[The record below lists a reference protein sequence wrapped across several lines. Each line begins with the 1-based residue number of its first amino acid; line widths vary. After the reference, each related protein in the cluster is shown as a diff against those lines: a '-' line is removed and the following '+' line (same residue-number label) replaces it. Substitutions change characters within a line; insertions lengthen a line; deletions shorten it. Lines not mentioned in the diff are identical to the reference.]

1 MFQFWG
7 YRRQFRGPRRVLDLK
22 MITRALKNP
31 PIRPM
36 TDRMDLVSKILGRRP
51 APTETQTS
59 TTSHS
64 VGDGALDTL
73 GSVIRIMGD
82 ESFPLE
88 KDIDPAVF
96 PAMCAEFARHV
107 ENGSAVPS
115 FDIPQSPDGAREWS
129 SVRRFFADR
138 RHAEKSFVTER
149 LQNYRGV
156 VDDLVSGLRNIG
168 HRDQTT
174 ENSIKASL
182 NSIEDAVATGV
193 LPRIREALTH
203 TVTQIND
210 TFTEQK
216 KQYEQQ
222 LHDLNERMS
231 SLRQDLVAAREE
243 MKRDAL
249 TDAYNRGAFDAAIM
263 QSMNMHFILQ
273 QPVTLVM
280 IDIDHFKHINDNH
293 GHTAGDEVL
302 RAVGDCLARTFI
314 RKSDF
319 VARYGGDEFAVI
331 LSDTPAR
338 HCDKLIQRF
347 LTHARD
353 IRVASA
359 PDQALVACSVG
370 YTEIDDEDTVETLMK
385 RADRALYQAKA
396 EGRNRSAF
404 IQA

>member
-1 MFQFWG
+1 
-7 YRRQFRGPRRVLDLK
+7 
-22 MITRALKNP
+22 
-31 PIRPM
+31 M
-36 TDRMDLVSKILGRRP
+36 TSLMNLVSKILGRRP
-51 APTETQTS
+51 NLPETQTGTAANS
-59 TTSHS
+59 IA
-64 VGDGALDTL
+64 DGALDTL

-96 PAMCAEFARHV
+96 PAMCTEFARHV

-115 FDIPQSPDGAREWS
+115 FDIPQSSDGAREWS
-129 SVRRFFADR
+129 RVRRFFADR

-149 LQNYRGV
+149 LQDYRGV

-174 ENSIKASL
+174 ETSVMASL
-182 NSIEDAVATGV
+182 NSIQDAVATGV
-193 LPRIREALTH
+193 LPQIKQALTQ
-203 TVTQIND
+203 TVAQINE
-210 TFTEQK
+210 TFVEQK

-222 LHDLNERMS
+222 LHELNERMS

-249 TDAYNRGAFDAAIM
+249 TDAFNRGAFDAAIA
-263 QSMNMHFILQ
+263 QSLNVHFILQ
-273 QPVTLVM
+273 QPVTLMM
-280 IDIDHFKHINDNH
+280 IDIDHFKHINDNF

-331 LSDTPAR
+331 LTDTPAR
-338 HCDKLIQRF
+338 HCGKLIERF
-347 LTHARD
+347 LAYAHD
-353 IRVASA
+353 IRVPSA
-359 PDQALVACSVG
+359 PDQALVRCSVG
-370 YTEIDDEDTVETLMK
+370 YTEVDDDDTVEKLMK
-385 RADRALYQAKA
+385 RADQALYKAKA
-396 EGRNRSAF
+396 EGRDRSAW
-404 IQA
+404 ITAEDARPRSEVQR